1 VRPPTRDEVRI
12 FPDAA
17 AFRRWLDEHHATD
30 REVWVGYYRKG
41 VDKPSITYREAV
53 DEALCFGWIDG
64 IGYRVDDE
72 SHTNRFTPRTRR
84 SNWSAVN
91 VRRVGE
97 LLAEGRMHPAG
108 VAAFEARTPERTG
121 VYSYENRPADLPEE
135 YARRFGADEAAWA
148 WWQAQTPSYRKA
160 ATWWVVSAKQEP
172 TRLRRLEQLVADS
185 AAGRAL
191 KMFSYTRRPIPGDIA
206 DRPAAR
212 RSHAR
217 PG

>member
-1 VRPPTRDEVRI
+1 MKAPAREDVRI
-12 FPDAA
+12 FPAA
-17 AFRRWLDEHHATD
+17 ADFRRWLEAHHD
-30 REVWVGYYRKG
+30 SEREVWVGYYRKG

-108 VAAFEARTPERTG
+108 IAAFEARSPERTG
-121 VYSYENRPADLPEE
+121 VYSYENRPADLPDE
-135 YARRFGADEAAWA
+135 YSARFQADDGAWA
-148 WWQAQTPSYRKA
+148 WWKAQTASYRKA
-160 ATWWVVSAKQEP
+160 ATWWVVSAKQEA
-172 TRLRRLEQLVADS
+172 TRVRRLDQLIADS
-185 AAGRAL
+185 AAGRPL
-191 KMFSYTRRPIPGDIA
+191 KMLSYERRRISGDPGA
-206 DRPAAR
+206 P
-212 RSHAR
+212 
-217 PG
+217 

>member
-1 VRPPTRDEVRI
+1 VKAPAREDVRI
-12 FPDAA
+12 FPAA
-17 AFRRWLDEHHATD
+17 ADFRRWLEAHHGTE

-41 VDKPSITYREAV
+41 VEKPSITYREAV

-97 LLAEGRMHPAG
+97 LMAEGRMHPAG
-108 VAAFEARTPERTG
+108 IAAFEARSPERTG
-121 VYSYENRPADLPEE
+121 VYSYENRPADLPDE
-135 YARRFGADEAAWA
+135 YAARFRADDPAWT

-160 ATWWVVSAKQEP
+160 ATWWVVSAKQEA
-172 TRLRRLEQLVADS
+172 TRLRRLDQLIADS
-185 AAGRAL
+185 AAGRPL
-191 KMFSYTRRPIPGDIA
+191 KMLSYERRRITDDPGA
-206 DRPAAR
+206 
-212 RSHAR
+212 
-217 PG
+217 G